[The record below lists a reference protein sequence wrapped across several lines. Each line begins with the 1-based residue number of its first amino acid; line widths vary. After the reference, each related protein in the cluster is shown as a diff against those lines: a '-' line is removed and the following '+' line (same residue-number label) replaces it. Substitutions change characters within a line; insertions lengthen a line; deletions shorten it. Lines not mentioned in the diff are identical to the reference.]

1 MPRYKQMSK
10 KEREELF
17 LMLNDKKNRSEM
29 AKALRRDKSTI
40 SRELGRNTASSRIG
54 YLPDT
59 AHDLAQKRKA
69 KHGCKVDRHP
79 ELKESIDEKLRIG
92 WSPGA
97 IAGRMKLDGNSTTI
111 SQEAVYQ
118 YVYSN
123 DGKSKGLFRFLLR
136 SRPTRGKLHG
146 RTPRKT
152 TIPERIS
159 IHDRPE
165 YINSREEFGHF
176 EGDLIFCEGSQS
188 TSITTLVERTTRFVQ
203 LVKNPSKHSAVV
215 ISGAF
220 NKLASLPE
228 EARLSLTL
236 DNGVEFTRHTLLR
249 NKLNMLTYFCD
260 KHSPWQKGQIEKTN
274 AILRRYI
281 PWKRSIDQI
290 STSELLEIENR
301 FNDVPRKCLG
311 YKTPREAFNE
321 KLAQGDALNKQK
333 RNVTSVAEIYP
344 AMHLKTPGASRLSP
358 LGDFG
363 QKPLENNLRC

>member
-1 MPRYKQMSK
+1 
-10 KEREELF
+10 
-17 LMLNDKKNRSEM
+17 MLNDKKNKSEM
-29 AKALRRDKSTI
+29 AKVLKRDKSTI
-40 SRELGRNTASSRIG
+40 SRELARNTTNIRIG

-59 AHDLAQKRKA
+59 AHDLTQKRKA
-69 KHGCKVDRHP
+69 KHGYKVDRHP
-79 ELKESIDEKLRIG
+79 ELKDRIDEKLKIG
-92 WSPGA
+92 WSPEA
-97 IAGRMKLDGNSTTI
+97 IAGKMKHNGATLKI
-111 SQEAVYQ
+111 SHEAIYQ
-118 YVYSN
+118 YIYSA
-123 DGKSKGLFRFLLR
+123 DGKSKGLFKLLLR

-152 TIPERIS
+152 TIPERVS

-165 YINSREEFGHF
+165 QINNRQEFGHF

-188 TSITTLVERTTRFVQ
+188 ISITTLVERTTRFVQ
-203 LVKNPSKHSAVV
+203 LVKNTSKHSVVV

-220 NKLASLPE
+220 NKLASLSE
-228 EARLSLTL
+228 ESRRSLTL
-236 DNGVEFTRHTLLR
+236 DNGVEFTRHTLIR
-249 NKLNMLTYFCD
+249 DKLNMQTYFCD

-321 KLAQGDALNKQK
+321 KLAQSGAINKQK
-333 RNVTSVAEIYP
+333 CNVTSVAEIYP
-344 AMHLKTPGASRLSP
+344 AMHLKTPDASRLSP

-363 QKPLENNLRC
+363 QEPIENNLSIN